1 MSIARQVIST
11 FFLRSS
17 GFEKWNNEKSCI
29 KKILWA
35 IIIPKLHFFI
45 FLINVCLSLF
55 AFRSLNGKLVVS
67 ILCLFWS
74 WRLLYLLLTPMLVSY
89 YQNHNIFILWGWQ
102 IEWYVPCNYFSIRF
116 SVGFCVKF
124 RVEFHVGFCVG
135 SFSSNHSS

>member
-1 MSIARQVIST
+1 MSIVGKGYIHIFSLL
-11 FFLRSS
+11 LRVR
-17 GFEKWNNEKSCI
+17 KMKYIKSCI

-35 IIIPKLHFFI
+35 ISIPKLHFFI

-89 YQNHNIFILWGWQ
+89 YQNHNIFIQWGWQ
-102 IEWYVPCNYFSIRF
+102 IEWCVPWSYFSVRF

-135 SFSSNHSS
+135 SFSSNHWS